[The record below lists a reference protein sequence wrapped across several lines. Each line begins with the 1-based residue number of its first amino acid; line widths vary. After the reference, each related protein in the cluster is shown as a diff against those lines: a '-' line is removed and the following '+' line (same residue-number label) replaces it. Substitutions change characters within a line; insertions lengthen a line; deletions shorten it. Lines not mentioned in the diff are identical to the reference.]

1 MQAVGGEYIR
11 FVACDTCGREVFV
24 CGAACGTPCIVVGDD
39 QSLFIGK
46 CLREDMR
53 QAVENTDADLHGY
66 GICRRGQ
73 SGGNTLA
80 VTHRM
85 VFLL

>member
-1 MQAVGGEYIR
+1 MPSAVRYSY
-11 FVACDTCGREVFV
+11 VARAGAGAVFW
-24 CGAACGTPCIVVGDD
+24 GAAPRGGVIGFCVGDD

-46 CLREDMR
+46 CLREDVR